1 MTDAPD
7 TRPWFREPMVWLM
20 IAIPLASVIVGLSLL
35 TIAIRSGSA
44 DAVPD
49 VVRRTLQIQDSD
61 IAADR
66 RAIELG
72 LRGELSIDPDTGAI
86 EASLQGLSD
95 SSSSL
100 TLRLLHAG
108 RASRDLELRLVPAG
122 ERWHGRIEGTT
133 GQAWNIELS
142 AQDNS
147 WRVGGRL
154 DPGATRSELIP
165 MLSGG

>member
-1 MTDAPD
+1 MTDTQPA
-7 TRPWFREPMVWLM
+7 RPWYREPMVWLV
-20 IAIPLASVIVGLSLL
+20 IALPLTAVVAGLGIL
-35 TIAIRSGSA
+35 TIAIRSGST

-49 VVRRTLQIQDSD
+49 VVRRTLQIQDAD

-72 LRGELSIDPDTGAI
+72 LQGELSIDPLTGAI
-86 EASLQGLSD
+86 QASLRGVPEPTSAM
-95 SSSSL
+95 

-108 RASRDLELRLVPAG
+108 RASRDMELRLVRAAEG
-122 ERWHGRIEGTT
+122 WHGRIDGTA

-142 AQDNS
+142 ALDGS

-154 DPGATRSELIP
+154 DPGATHSELIP

>member
-1 MTDAPD
+1 MSSSINA
-7 TRPWFREPMVWLM
+7 RPWFREPMVWLV
-20 IAIPLASVIVGLSLL
+20 IALPLTAVVAGLSTLA
-35 TIAIRSGSA
+35 IAIRSGSN

-49 VVRRTLQIQDSD
+49 VVRRTLQIQDAD

-72 LRGELSIDPDTGAI
+72 LRGELSIDLETGAI
-86 EASLQGLSD
+86 AARMQGLSD
-95 SSSSL
+95 GVPSL

-108 RASRDLELRLVPAG
+108 RASRDLEIRLIQSG
-122 ERWHGRIEGTT
+122 EAWHGRVDGAA

-142 AQDNS
+142 SPDHS

-154 DPGATRSELIP
+154 DPGATRSELMP